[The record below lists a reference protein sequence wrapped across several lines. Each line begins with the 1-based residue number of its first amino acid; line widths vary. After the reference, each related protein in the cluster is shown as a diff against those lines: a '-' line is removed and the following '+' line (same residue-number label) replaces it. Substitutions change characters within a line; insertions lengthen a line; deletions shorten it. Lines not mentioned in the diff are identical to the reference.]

1 VAKTITTATGTGT
14 VVSVLNTTNP
24 QFASTIGET
33 YSISVTLDGGSET
46 LMETTRTKPSVK
58 VGDRV
63 SVTVT
68 DGPMGRL
75 MSEVTKIA

>member
-1 VAKTITTATGTGT
+1 MAQPITNTTGTGT
-14 VVSVLNTTNP
+14 VATVLNTTNP
-24 QFASTIGET
+24 RYASTIGET
-33 YSISVTLDGGSET
+33 YSISVTLDDGSGTLTET
-46 LMETTRTKPSVK
+46 MRTTPSVS

-63 SVTVT
+63 RVTIT